1 MTKKTIVTLSDSNYF
16 PLLEELIHSIRR
28 FKQSEN
34 IDICLLDAGLSS
46 DQIEL
51 ISTQVDEIKKA
62 DWDIN
67 IPFYKKGK
75 DKLIKNYGIGA
86 QIIKSL
92 HIKNMILVTRSR
104 KKVVGLDG
112 YGIKIVKQEIIK

>member
-34 IDICLLDAGLSS
+34 IDICVLDAGLTS
-46 DQIEL
+46 DQIDL
-51 ISTQVDEIKKA
+51 ISIQVDEIKKA

-67 IPFYKKGK
+67 IPFYKK
-75 DKLIKNYGIGA
+75 IKNG
-86 QIIKSL
+86 
-92 HIKNMILVTRSR
+92 
-104 KKVVGLDG
+104 
-112 YGIKIVKQEIIK
+112 